1 MMEAHSRSVLT
12 IANQIAKFHAQKTP
26 FRIYHGSTNSTRST
40 TFTDATSVNISGLN
54 NVISVDPQ
62 ARTCLV
68 EANVPM
74 DALVAATLPF
84 KLVPPVVPEFPGIT
98 VGGAFSG
105 TGGESS
111 SFRYGFFD
119 QCVKWFEIVLANG
132 EVAIASPTENAD
144 LFWGSAGTFGTL
156 GVATLFE
163 INLIPA
169 KDFVKL
175 TYHQVQSFAEAQK
188 MFASLQSCPH
198 TDFMDGVMFSK
209 STVVIVAGTFVE
221 YDQYGIK
228 TAPPVAHFSRNWDQ
242 WFYLHAQDVISQRHP
257 SDPPHQE
264 LVPTTEYLFRYDRGA
279 FWTGF
284 FVFQWFGVPFNRITR
299 FILDWLMSTRTL
311 YHGLHASGLGAGYM
325 IQDLCLPE
333 ATAKEFLKWLDSE
346 YAIYPLWLCP
356 MKQNKRV
363 SMNPHIP
370 SPTNPGETSGE
381 ALLNIGVWAPCP
393 PGDRVS
399 VNRTVEAK
407 LRSFGGMK
415 WLYADTFYT
424 EEEFWSIYDRNWYTD
439 LRRKYG
445 AEGLPD
451 VYQKVRT
458 VIKNPMQARSH
469 VGGASSSSGGVWGY
483 QSAVAGLWRRLCRVW
498 PLPGVRAVYSALRG
512 VEYLK
517 QKG

>member
-1 MMEAHSRSVLT
+1 MEAHSKSVLT

-40 TFTDATSVNISGLN
+40 TFSDATSVNISGLN
-54 NVISVDPQ
+54 NVISVNPQ
-62 ARTCLV
+62 ACTCLV

-84 KLVPPVVPEFPGIT
+84 KLIPPVVPEFPGIT
-98 VGGAFSG
+98 IGGAFAG

-111 SFRYGFFD
+111 SFRYDFFD
-119 QCVKWFEIVLANG
+119 QCVKWVEIVLANG
-132 EVAIASPTENAD
+132 EVVIASPTEDPD

-169 KDFVKL
+169 KDFVKV
-175 TYHQVQSFAEAQK
+175 TYHQVQSFIEAQK
-188 MFASLQSCPH
+188 MFTSLQSCPQ
-198 TDFMDGVMFSK
+198 TDFVDGIMFSK
-209 STVVIVAGTFVE
+209 TIGVIVAGTLVD
-221 YDQYGIK
+221 YDHYQRK
-228 TAPPVAHFSRNWDQ
+228 TAPPIANFSRPRDQ
-242 WFYLHAQDVISQRHP
+242 WFYLHAQDVLSQHP
-257 SDPPHQE
+257 ASSPPHEE
-264 LVPTTEYLFRYDRGA
+264 LIPTTSYLFRYDRGA

-284 FVFQWFGVPFNRITR
+284 FVFQWFGIPFNRLTR
-299 FILDWLMSTRTL
+299 FLLDWLMSTRIL
-311 YHGLHASGLGAGYM
+311 YHGLHASGLGDGYM

-333 ATAKEFLKWLDSE
+333 ATAEQFLNWLDAE
-346 YAIYPLWLCP
+346 YAVYPLWLCP

-370 SPTNPGETSGE
+370 SPGNAGETNGE

-407 LRSFGGMK
+407 LRSLGGMK

-424 EEEFWSIYDRNWYTD
+424 EEEFWSIYDRKWYTD

-445 AEGLPD
+445 AAGLPD

-458 VIKNPMQARSH
+458 VIRSPAQVRNH
-469 VGGASSSSGGVWGY
+469 VEASSSGAFWG
-483 QSAVAGLWRRLCRVW
+483 SESSVAGLWTRFCRVW
-498 PLPGVRAVYSALRG
+498 PLPGVMAVYSALRG

-517 QKG
+517 ERG

>member
-1 MMEAHSRSVLT
+1 MMEAHSRSVLI
-12 IANQIAKFHAQKTP
+12 IANQIARFHSQKTP

-40 TFTDATSVNISGLN
+40 IFSDATSVNISGLN

-119 QCVKWFEIVLANG
+119 QCVKWFEIILADG
-132 EVAIASPTENAD
+132 EVVIASPTENAD

-175 TYHQVQSFAEAQK
+175 TYHQVRSFAEAQK

-198 TDFMDGVMFSK
+198 TDFMDGIMFSK
-209 STVVIVAGTFVE
+209 STGVIVSGTLMD
-221 YDQYGIK
+221 YDHYEIK
-228 TAPPVAHFSRNWDQ
+228 RSPPMAHFSRHWDQ
-242 WFYLHAQDVISQRHP
+242 WFYLHAQDVTSQQHA

-264 LVPTTEYLFRYDRGA
+264 LVPTTEYFFRYDRGA

-299 FILDWLMSTRTL
+299 FLLDWLMSTRIL
-311 YHGLHASGLGAGYM
+311 YHGLHVSGLGDGYM

-333 ATAKEFLKWLDSE
+333 ATAEQFLTWLDSK

-370 SPTNPGETSGE
+370 SPTNPGETNGK
-381 ALLNIGVWAPCP
+381 ALLNIGVWATCP